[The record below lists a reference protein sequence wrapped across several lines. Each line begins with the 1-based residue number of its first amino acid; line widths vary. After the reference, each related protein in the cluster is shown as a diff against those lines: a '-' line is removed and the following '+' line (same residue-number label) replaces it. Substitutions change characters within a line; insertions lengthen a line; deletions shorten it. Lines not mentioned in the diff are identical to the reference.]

1 MIGIL
6 KNAIEDIRLKEENC
20 LIVLKGFDKEI
31 FGELTKEITPAF
43 FEEIYSLKE
52 LLENKKKLQK
62 KLIILEEGI
71 YISRYEEIL
80 IAKNNLNLYEGKIYI
95 LENNLFSYYLYDF
108 EDKDEIS
115 EYIKIRNNE
124 IILKDEKIKYDY
136 FYSDLILSND
146 KIYVKYKI

>member
-6 KNAIEDIRLKEENC
+6 KNAIEDIRLKEENS

-62 KLIILEEGI
+62 KLIIL
-71 YISRYEEIL
+71 
-80 IAKNNLNLYEGKIYI
+80 
-95 LENNLFSYYLYDF
+95 
-108 EDKDEIS
+108 
-115 EYIKIRNNE
+115 
-124 IILKDEKIKYDY
+124 
-136 FYSDLILSND
+136 
-146 KIYVKYKI
+146 